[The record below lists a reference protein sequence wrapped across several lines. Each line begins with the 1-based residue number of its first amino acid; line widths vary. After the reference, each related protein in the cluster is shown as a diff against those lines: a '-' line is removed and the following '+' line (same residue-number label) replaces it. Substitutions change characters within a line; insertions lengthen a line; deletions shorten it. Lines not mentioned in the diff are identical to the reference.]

1 MRPWFRSVVAFFVLA
16 GGTVGAQAYV
26 AVSTG
31 FPAVFGVHVGFPDL
45 LGPDVDLRI
54 NLGGSALAAS
64 GGLLFGA
71 ALGADVLAYTAND
84 EVARSGP
91 YGGAGAGV
99 VVLGAAGDGS
109 VGAAFAANVSGIVG
123 VAFDLGGSKAFVELR
138 GELLVPP
145 GSPVIFFPGARLG
158 LVFPL

>member
-1 MRPWFRSVVAFFVLA
+1 MRPWFRSVVAFVVLA
-16 GGTVGAQAYV
+16 GGAAGAQTYV

-31 FPAVFGVHVGFPDL
+31 FPAVFGVHVGFADL
-45 LGPDVDLRI
+45 LGPDVDLRV

-71 ALGADVLAYTAND
+71 AAGADVLAYTASD
-84 EVARSGP
+84 AAARSGP

-109 VGAAFAANVSGIVG
+109 VGAAYAANVSGIVG
-123 VAFDLGGSKAFVELR
+123 VAFDLGGSAAFAELR
-138 GELLVPP
+138 GELLIPP
-145 GSPVIFFPGARLG
+145 GSPVILFPGARLG